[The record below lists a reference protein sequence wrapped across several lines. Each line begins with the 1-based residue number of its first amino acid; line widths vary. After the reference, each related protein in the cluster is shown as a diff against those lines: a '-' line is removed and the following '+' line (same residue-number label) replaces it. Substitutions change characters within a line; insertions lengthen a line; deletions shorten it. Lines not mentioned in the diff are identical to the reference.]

1 MSWGSTMGGIIAAV
15 ETRLKTAIVMGGL
28 YASGR
33 PESNMQN
40 YAPRVTMPFLS
51 LVGRYDSILEYE
63 TSTKP
68 LFDLIA
74 TPDDHKLMKVYETD
88 HIPTKSEYIAEILA
102 WLDRYLG
109 PVDDASSSTTP
120 TAEEVN

>member
-1 MSWGSTMGGIIAAV
+1 MGGIIAAV
-15 ETRLKTAIVMGGL
+15 ETRLKTAIVMGGF

-40 YAPRVTMPFLS
+40 YAPRVTMPILS
-51 LVGRYDSILEYE
+51 LVGRYDSMTPYE

-68 LFDLIA
+68 LFDFIG
-74 TPDDHKLMKVYETD
+74 TPDDHKLIKVYETD
-88 HIPTKSEYIAEILA
+88 HIPPKSEYIVEILA

-109 PVDDASSSTTP
+109 PVGGARVLPTP
-120 TAEEVN
+120 AAAEAN